1 MSPSEGVGDESKW
14 DAYKLLQLGANKE
27 FVDSLTVNQA
37 RELLKNIFYAI
48 ARYRDT
54 VAVKE

>member
-1 MSPSEGVGDESKW
+1 MLPSEGGGDESKW

-27 FVDSLTVNQA
+27 FVDSLTVSQA

-48 ARYRDT
+48 ERYRDT
-54 VAVKE
+54 AAVKE